1 MSEGSA
7 AVGPLQ
13 HLQIDYATEPTDHQ
27 PRLDQPKAFQL
38 FSYRYRAPRIHRY
51 LWRRVRLARISSVF
65 YLMGCLEGWAG
76 TVGSCFGGRSAYA
89 CTQKRG

>member
-27 PRLDQPKAFQL
+27 PRLDQPRAFQL

-51 LWRRVRLARISSVF
+51 LGGVFGLRRFLQ
-65 YLMGCLEGWAG
+65 
-76 TVGSCFGGRSAYA
+76 CFTSWGV
-89 CTQKRG
+89 